1 MVVCLHNDA
10 NGVGACS
17 SPCLSLIPPLL
28 PHPLLSPE
36 FENLALREEELP
48 ELDTL
53 TRESCPYEVKGGSEN
68 KQGKANVL
76 LQVGAHPSIHS
87 TTEQT
92 WN

>member
-1 MVVCLHNDA
+1 MS
-10 NGVGACS
+10 ACTAMQMAS
-17 SPCLSLIPPLL
+17 APARLPAPTTSPL
-28 PHPLLSPE
+28 PFSE

-87 TTEQT
+87 TIEQT